1 MLVQCCIN
9 SLYAQ
14 IALTFVTKERD
25 TTRKSLYAVCAFTY
39 LGAMLTSN
47 DALQHVAYPTQVLGK
62 SIKPIPVMIL
72 GVLIA
77 GKRYPPAKYICVLLI
92 VTGVGMFMYKDK
104 RPSFENDKSGNLG
117 AGEMLLFF
125 SLTLDGLTGA
135 AQDRIRSNY
144 ETGAN
149 SMMFYVNIFSVVYLA
164 FGVVVTGELNE
175 FLFFVQRHPFVLV
188 NMLSF
193 SIASA
198 VGQMFIFIT
207 ITNFGPL
214 TCSILTTIRKLFT
227 ILGSV
232 IIFQNPMSS
241 RQWVGTL
248 LVFVG
253 LGLDSKFGKE
263 MKNR

>member
-1 MLVQCCIN
+1 
-9 SLYAQ
+9 
-14 IALTFVTKERD
+14 
-25 TTRKSLYAVCAFTY
+25 
-39 LGAMLTSN
+39 
-47 DALQHVAYPTQVLGK
+47 
-62 SIKPIPVMIL
+62 
-72 GVLIA
+72 
-77 GKRYPPAKYICVLLI
+77 
-92 VTGVGMFMYKDK
+92 MYKDK

-149 SMMFYVNIFSVVYLA
+149 SMMFFVNIFSVVYLA

-214 TCSILTTIRKLFT
+214 TCSIITTIRKLFT

-248 LVFVG
+248 IVFVG